1 MMSKEQEDKLTEMD
15 LLKMDPEMLLMYLSK
30 SYQLEVPL
38 SVEEGNGNA
47 ARVMAKA
54 SAYYTYLITIKT
66 HANLLK
72 RTLKR
77 KEVDK
82 DIIEDMLM
90 RETVLESEMAR
101 AKQVYDTISRM
112 FTIRHQE
119 IDQELKMSKWGEKKM
134 KNKWEI
140 SLIFFSEIF
149 YL

>member
-1 MMSKEQEDKLTEMD
+1 MSKEQNKDEHTEMD

-47 ARVMAKA
+47 AKMMAKA

-77 KEVDK
+77 KEVNK
-82 DIIEDMLM
+82 EIVEDMLM
-90 RETVLESEMAR
+90 RETVFEAEMAR

-119 IDQELKMSKWGEKKM
+119 IDQELKMSK
-134 KNKWEI
+134 
-140 SLIFFSEIF
+140 
-149 YL
+149 

>member
-1 MMSKEQEDKLTEMD
+1 MSKEQEENNLTEMD

-38 SVEEGNGNA
+38 SIEEGNGNA

-82 DIIEDMLM
+82 EIVEDMLM
-90 RETVLESEMAR
+90 RETVLESEMTR

-119 IDQELKMSKWGEKKM
+119 IDQELKMSK
-134 KNKWEI
+134 
-140 SLIFFSEIF
+140 
-149 YL
+149 

>member
-1 MMSKEQEDKLTEMD
+1 MSKEQEEDKLTEMD
-15 LLKMDPEMLLMYLSK
+15 LLKMDPEMLLMYLSRN
-30 SYQLEVPL
+30 YQLEVPL

-47 ARVMAKA
+47 AKMMAKA

-82 DIIEDMLM
+82 EIIEDMLM
-90 RETVLESEMAR
+90 RETVFESEMAR

-112 FTIRHQE
+112 FTIRRQE
-119 IDQELKMSKWGEKKM
+119 IDQELKMSK
-134 KNKWEI
+134 
-140 SLIFFSEIF
+140 
-149 YL
+149 

>member
-1 MMSKEQEDKLTEMD
+1 MSKTQEDKQLTKMD

-30 SYQLEVPL
+30 NYKLEVPL

-47 ARVMAKA
+47 AKMMAKA

-82 DIIEDMLM
+82 EIVEDMLM

-119 IDQELKMSKWGEKKM
+119 IDQELKMSK
-134 KNKWEI
+134 
-140 SLIFFSEIF
+140 
-149 YL
+149 

>member
-1 MMSKEQEDKLTEMD
+1 MSREQEENNLTEMD

-47 ARVMAKA
+47 AKMMAKA
-54 SAYYTYLITIKT
+54 SAYYTYLIAIKT

-82 DIIEDMLM
+82 EIVEDMLM
-90 RETVLESEMAR
+90 RETVLESEMTR

-119 IDQELKMSKWGEKKM
+119 IDQELKMSK
-134 KNKWEI
+134 
-140 SLIFFSEIF
+140 
-149 YL
+149 

>member
-1 MMSKEQEDKLTEMD
+1 MSKEQNKDEHTEMD
-15 LLKMDPEMLLMYLSK
+15 LLKMDPEMLLMYLSRN
-30 SYQLEVPL
+30 YQLEVPL

-82 DIIEDMLM
+82 EIIEDMLM
-90 RETVLESEMAR
+90 RETVFEAEMAR

-119 IDQELKMSKWGEKKM
+119 IDQELKMSK
-134 KNKWEI
+134 
-140 SLIFFSEIF
+140 
-149 YL
+149 

>member
-1 MMSKEQEDKLTEMD
+1 MNKEQEEDKHTEMD

-30 SYQLEVPL
+30 SYPLEVPL
-38 SVEEGNGNA
+38 SVEEGDGNA
-47 ARVMAKA
+47 AKMMAKA

-82 DIIEDMLM
+82 EIVEDMLM

-119 IDQELKMSKWGEKKM
+119 IDQELKMSK
-134 KNKWEI
+134 
-140 SLIFFSEIF
+140 
-149 YL
+149 

>member
-1 MMSKEQEDKLTEMD
+1 MSKEQENKTEMD
-15 LLKMDPEMLLMYLSK
+15 LLKMDPEMLLMYLSR

-47 ARVMAKA
+47 AKMMAKA

-82 DIIEDMLM
+82 EIVEDMLM
-90 RETVLESEMAR
+90 RETVFESEMAR

-119 IDQELKMSKWGEKKM
+119 IDQELKMSK
-134 KNKWEI
+134 
-140 SLIFFSEIF
+140 
-149 YL
+149 

>member
-1 MMSKEQEDKLTEMD
+1 MSKEQEEDKHTEMD

-30 SYQLEVPL
+30 SYPLEVPL

-47 ARVMAKA
+47 AKMMAKA

-82 DIIEDMLM
+82 EIIEDMLM
-90 RETVLESEMAR
+90 RETVFESEMAR

-112 FTIRHQE
+112 FTIKHQE
-119 IDQELKMSKWGEKKM
+119 IDQELKMSK
-134 KNKWEI
+134 
-140 SLIFFSEIF
+140 
-149 YL
+149 

>member
-1 MMSKEQEDKLTEMD
+1 MMSKEQEEDKHTEMD
-15 LLKMDPEMLLMYLSK
+15 LLKMDPEMLLMYLSRN
-30 SYQLEVPL
+30 YQLEVPL

-47 ARVMAKA
+47 AKMMAKA

-82 DIIEDMLM
+82 EIIEDMLM
-90 RETVLESEMAR
+90 RETVFEAEMTR

-119 IDQELKMSKWGEKKM
+119 IDQELKMSK
-134 KNKWEI
+134 
-140 SLIFFSEIF
+140 
-149 YL
+149 

>member
-1 MMSKEQEDKLTEMD
+1 MSKEQEEDKHTEMD

-30 SYQLEVPL
+30 SYPLEVPL

-47 ARVMAKA
+47 AKVMAKA

-82 DIIEDMLM
+82 EIVEDMLM
-90 RETVLESEMAR
+90 RETVFESEMAR

-112 FTIRHQE
+112 FTIKHQE
-119 IDQELKMSKWGEKKM
+119 IDQELKMSK
-134 KNKWEI
+134 
-140 SLIFFSEIF
+140 
-149 YL
+149 

>member
-1 MMSKEQEDKLTEMD
+1 MMSKEQEEDKHTEMD
-15 LLKMDPEMLLMYLSK
+15 LLKMDPEMLLMYLSRN
-30 SYQLEVPL
+30 YQLEVPL

-47 ARVMAKA
+47 AKMMAKA

-77 KEVDK
+77 KEVNK
-82 DIIEDMLM
+82 EIVEDMLM
-90 RETVLESEMAR
+90 RETVFESEMAR

-119 IDQELKMSKWGEKKM
+119 IDQELKMSK
-134 KNKWEI
+134 
-140 SLIFFSEIF
+140 
-149 YL
+149 

>member
-1 MMSKEQEDKLTEMD
+1 MSKEQEEDKLTEMD
-15 LLKMDPEMLLMYLSK
+15 LLKMDPEMLLMYLSRN
-30 SYQLEVPL
+30 YQLEVPL

-47 ARVMAKA
+47 AKMMAKA

-82 DIIEDMLM
+82 EIIEDMLM
-90 RETVLESEMAR
+90 RETVFESEMAR

-119 IDQELKMSKWGEKKM
+119 IDQELKMSR
-134 KNKWEI
+134 
-140 SLIFFSEIF
+140 
-149 YL
+149 

>member
-1 MMSKEQEDKLTEMD
+1 MSKEQNKDEHTEMD

-47 ARVMAKA
+47 AKMMAKA

-82 DIIEDMLM
+82 EIVEDMLM
-90 RETVLESEMAR
+90 RETVLESEMTR

-119 IDQELKMSKWGEKKM
+119 IDQELKMSK
-134 KNKWEI
+134 
-140 SLIFFSEIF
+140 
-149 YL
+149 

>member
-1 MMSKEQEDKLTEMD
+1 MSKEQNKDEHTEMD
-15 LLKMDPEMLLMYLSK
+15 LLKMDPEMLLMYLSRN
-30 SYQLEVPL
+30 YQLEVPL

-72 RTLKR
+72 RVLKR
-77 KEVDK
+77 KEVNK
-82 DIIEDMLM
+82 EIIEDMLM
-90 RETVLESEMAR
+90 RETVFESEMAR

-119 IDQELKMSKWGEKKM
+119 IDQELKMSK
-134 KNKWEI
+134 
-140 SLIFFSEIF
+140 
-149 YL
+149 

>member
-1 MMSKEQEDKLTEMD
+1 MSKEQNKDEHTEMD

-30 SYQLEVPL
+30 SYPLEVPL

-47 ARVMAKA
+47 AKVIAKA

-72 RTLKR
+72 RILKR

-90 RETVLESEMAR
+90 RETVFEAEMAR

-119 IDQELKMSKWGEKKM
+119 IDQELKMSK
-134 KNKWEI
+134 
-140 SLIFFSEIF
+140 
-149 YL
+149 

>member
-1 MMSKEQEDKLTEMD
+1 MSKGQEEDKLMEMD
-15 LLKMDPEMLLMYLSK
+15 LLKMDPEILLMYLSRN
-30 SYQLEVPL
+30 YQLEVPL

-47 ARVMAKA
+47 AKVMAKA

-82 DIIEDMLM
+82 NIIEDMLM
-90 RETVLESEMAR
+90 RETVFEAEMAR

-119 IDQELKMSKWGEKKM
+119 IDQELKMSK
-134 KNKWEI
+134 
-140 SLIFFSEIF
+140 
-149 YL
+149 

>member
-1 MMSKEQEDKLTEMD
+1 MSKEQEEDKHTEMD
-15 LLKMDPEMLLMYLSK
+15 LLKMDPEMLLMYLSRN
-30 SYQLEVPL
+30 YQLEVPL

-47 ARVMAKA
+47 AKMMAKA

-77 KEVDK
+77 KEVNK
-82 DIIEDMLM
+82 EIIEDMLM
-90 RETVLESEMAR
+90 RETVFEAEMAR

-119 IDQELKMSKWGEKKM
+119 IDQELKMSK
-134 KNKWEI
+134 
-140 SLIFFSEIF
+140 
-149 YL
+149 

>member
-1 MMSKEQEDKLTEMD
+1 MSKEQEEDKLTEMD
-15 LLKMDPEMLLMYLSK
+15 LLKMDPEMLLMHLSK

-47 ARVMAKA
+47 AKMMAKA

-72 RTLKR
+72 RGLKR

-90 RETVLESEMAR
+90 RETVFEAEMAR

-119 IDQELKMSKWGEKKM
+119 IDQELKMSK
-134 KNKWEI
+134 
-140 SLIFFSEIF
+140 
-149 YL
+149 

>member
-1 MMSKEQEDKLTEMD
+1 MSKEQEEKQITEMD
-15 LLKMDPEMLLMYLSK
+15 LLKMDPEMLLMYLSRN
-30 SYQLEVPL
+30 YQLEVPL

-72 RTLKR
+72 RGLKR

-90 RETVLESEMAR
+90 RETVFEAEMAR

-119 IDQELKMSKWGEKKM
+119 IDQELKMSK
-134 KNKWEI
+134 
-140 SLIFFSEIF
+140 
-149 YL
+149 

>member
-1 MMSKEQEDKLTEMD
+1 MSREQEENKLTEMD
-15 LLKMDPEMLLMYLSK
+15 LLKMDPEMLLMYLSR

-47 ARVMAKA
+47 AKMMAKA

-90 RETVLESEMAR
+90 RETVLESEMTR

-119 IDQELKMSKWGEKKM
+119 IDQELKMSK
-134 KNKWEI
+134 
-140 SLIFFSEIF
+140 
-149 YL
+149 

>member
-1 MMSKEQEDKLTEMD
+1 MSKEQNKDERTEMD

-30 SYQLEVPL
+30 SYPLEVPL

-47 ARVMAKA
+47 AKMMAKA

-72 RTLKR
+72 RGLKR

-82 DIIEDMLM
+82 EIVEDMLI
-90 RETVLESEMAR
+90 RETVLESEMTR

-119 IDQELKMSKWGEKKM
+119 IDQELKMSK
-134 KNKWEI
+134 
-140 SLIFFSEIF
+140 
-149 YL
+149 

>member
-1 MMSKEQEDKLTEMD
+1 MSKEQNKDEHTEMD
-15 LLKMDPEMLLMYLSK
+15 LLKMDPEMLLMYLSRN
-30 SYQLEVPL
+30 YQLEVPL

-72 RTLKR
+72 RVLKR
-77 KEVDK
+77 KEVNK
-82 DIIEDMLM
+82 EIIEDMLM
-90 RETVLESEMAR
+90 RETVFESEMDR

-119 IDQELKMSKWGEKKM
+119 IDQELKMSK
-134 KNKWEI
+134 
-140 SLIFFSEIF
+140 
-149 YL
+149 

>member
-1 MMSKEQEDKLTEMD
+1 MSKEQEEDKLTEMD
-15 LLKMDPEMLLMYLSK
+15 LLKMDPEMLLMYLSRN
-30 SYQLEVPL
+30 YQLEVPL

-47 ARVMAKA
+47 AKMMAKA

-72 RTLKR
+72 RVLKR

-90 RETVLESEMAR
+90 RETVFEAEMAR

-119 IDQELKMSKWGEKKM
+119 IDQELKMSK
-134 KNKWEI
+134 
-140 SLIFFSEIF
+140 
-149 YL
+149 

>member
-1 MMSKEQEDKLTEMD
+1 MSREREEDKLTEMD
-15 LLKMDPEMLLMYLSK
+15 LLKMDPEMLLMYLSR

-77 KEVDK
+77 KEVNK
-82 DIIEDMLM
+82 EIVEDMLM
-90 RETVLESEMAR
+90 REAVLESEMTR

-119 IDQELKMSKWGEKKM
+119 IDQELKMSK
-134 KNKWEI
+134 
-140 SLIFFSEIF
+140 
-149 YL
+149 

>member
-1 MMSKEQEDKLTEMD
+1 MSKEQNKDEHTEMD

-30 SYQLEVPL
+30 NYQLEVPL

-47 ARVMAKA
+47 AKMMAKA

-90 RETVLESEMAR
+90 RETVFEAEMAR

-119 IDQELKMSKWGEKKM
+119 IDQELKMSK
-134 KNKWEI
+134 
-140 SLIFFSEIF
+140 
-149 YL
+149 

>member
-1 MMSKEQEDKLTEMD
+1 MSKEQNKDEHTEMD

-47 ARVMAKA
+47 AKMMAKA

-82 DIIEDMLM
+82 EIIEDMLM
-90 RETVLESEMAR
+90 RETVLESEMTR

-119 IDQELKMSKWGEKKM
+119 IDQELKMSK
-134 KNKWEI
+134 
-140 SLIFFSEIF
+140 
-149 YL
+149 

>member
-1 MMSKEQEDKLTEMD
+1 MSKEQEEDKLTEMD
-15 LLKMDPEMLLMYLSK
+15 LLKMDPEMLLMYLSR

-47 ARVMAKA
+47 AKMMAKA

-82 DIIEDMLM
+82 EIVEDMLM
-90 RETVLESEMAR
+90 RETVLESEMTR

-119 IDQELKMSKWGEKKM
+119 IDQELKMSK
-134 KNKWEI
+134 
-140 SLIFFSEIF
+140 
-149 YL
+149 

>member
-1 MMSKEQEDKLTEMD
+1 MSKEQNKDEHAEMD

-30 SYQLEVPL
+30 SYPLEVPL

-82 DIIEDMLM
+82 EIVEDMLM
-90 RETVLESEMAR
+90 RETVLESEMTR

-119 IDQELKMSKWGEKKM
+119 IDQELKMSK
-134 KNKWEI
+134 
-140 SLIFFSEIF
+140 
-149 YL
+149 

>member
-1 MMSKEQEDKLTEMD
+1 MSKEQEEDKHTEMD
-15 LLKMDPEMLLMYLSK
+15 LLKMDPEMLLMYLSRN
-30 SYQLEVPL
+30 YQLGVPL

-47 ARVMAKA
+47 AKMMAKA

-82 DIIEDMLM
+82 EIVEDMLM
-90 RETVLESEMAR
+90 RETVLESEMTR

-119 IDQELKMSKWGEKKM
+119 IDQELKMSK
-134 KNKWEI
+134 
-140 SLIFFSEIF
+140 
-149 YL
+149 

>member
-1 MMSKEQEDKLTEMD
+1 MSKGQEEDKLTEMD

-47 ARVMAKA
+47 AKMMAKA

-72 RTLKR
+72 RALKR
-77 KEVDK
+77 KEFDNY
-82 DIIEDMLM
+82 IIEDMLM
-90 RETVLESEMAR
+90 RETVFEAEMAR

-119 IDQELKMSKWGEKKM
+119 IDQELKMSK
-134 KNKWEI
+134 
-140 SLIFFSEIF
+140 
-149 YL
+149 

>member
-1 MMSKEQEDKLTEMD
+1 MSREQEENKLTEMD
-15 LLKMDPEMLLMYLSK
+15 LLKMDPEMLLMHLSK

-47 ARVMAKA
+47 AKMMAKA

-82 DIIEDMLM
+82 EIVEDMLM
-90 RETVLESEMAR
+90 RETVFEAEMAR

-119 IDQELKMSKWGEKKM
+119 IDQELKMSK
-134 KNKWEI
+134 
-140 SLIFFSEIF
+140 
-149 YL
+149 

>member
-1 MMSKEQEDKLTEMD
+1 MSREQKEKQITEMD
-15 LLKMDPEMLLMYLSK
+15 LLKMDPEMLLMYLSRN
-30 SYQLEVPL
+30 YQLEVPL

-47 ARVMAKA
+47 AKVMAKA

-72 RTLKR
+72 RGLKR

-90 RETVLESEMAR
+90 RETVFESEMAR

-112 FTIRHQE
+112 FTIKHQE
-119 IDQELKMSKWGEKKM
+119 IDQELKMSK
-134 KNKWEI
+134 
-140 SLIFFSEIF
+140 
-149 YL
+149 

>member
-1 MMSKEQEDKLTEMD
+1 MSKEQEEKQITEMD
-15 LLKMDPEMLLMYLSK
+15 LLKMDPEMLLMYLSGN
-30 SYQLEVPL
+30 YQLEVPL

-72 RTLKR
+72 RGLKR

-90 RETVLESEMAR
+90 RETVFEAEMAR

-112 FTIRHQE
+112 FTNRHQE
-119 IDQELKMSKWGEKKM
+119 IDQELKMSK
-134 KNKWEI
+134 
-140 SLIFFSEIF
+140 
-149 YL
+149 

>member
-1 MMSKEQEDKLTEMD
+1 MSKEQEEDKLTEMD

-47 ARVMAKA
+47 AKMMAKA

-82 DIIEDMLM
+82 EIVEDMLM
-90 RETVLESEMAR
+90 RETVLESEMTR

-119 IDQELKMSKWGEKKM
+119 IDQELKMSK
-134 KNKWEI
+134 
-140 SLIFFSEIF
+140 
-149 YL
+149 

>member
-1 MMSKEQEDKLTEMD
+1 MSKEQEENKLTEMD
-15 LLKMDPEMLLMYLSK
+15 LLKMDPEMLLMYLSRN
-30 SYQLEVPL
+30 YQLEVPL
-38 SVEEGNGNA
+38 SVEEGNRNA

-82 DIIEDMLM
+82 DIVEDMLM
-90 RETVLESEMAR
+90 RETVFEAEMAR

-119 IDQELKMSKWGEKKM
+119 IDQELKMSK
-134 KNKWEI
+134 
-140 SLIFFSEIF
+140 
-149 YL
+149 

>member
-1 MMSKEQEDKLTEMD
+1 MSKEQEENKLTEMD

-47 ARVMAKA
+47 AKVMAKA

-72 RTLKR
+72 RILKR
-77 KEVDK
+77 KEADK

-90 RETVLESEMAR
+90 RETVFEAEMAR

-119 IDQELKMSKWGEKKM
+119 IDQELKMSK
-134 KNKWEI
+134 
-140 SLIFFSEIF
+140 
-149 YL
+149 

>member
-1 MMSKEQEDKLTEMD
+1 MSKEQEEDKHTEMD
-15 LLKMDPEMLLMYLSK
+15 LLKMDPEMLLMYLSRN
-30 SYQLEVPL
+30 YQLELPL

-47 ARVMAKA
+47 AKMMAKA
-54 SAYYTYLITIKT
+54 SAYYTYLITIKP

-82 DIIEDMLM
+82 EIVEDMLM
-90 RETVLESEMAR
+90 RETVFEAEMTR

-119 IDQELKMSKWGEKKM
+119 IDQELKMSK
-134 KNKWEI
+134 
-140 SLIFFSEIF
+140 
-149 YL
+149 

>member
-1 MMSKEQEDKLTEMD
+1 MSKEQNKDKLTEMD
-15 LLKMDPEMLLMYLSK
+15 LLKMDPEMLLMHLSK

-47 ARVMAKA
+47 AKMMAKA

-82 DIIEDMLM
+82 EIVEDMLM
-90 RETVLESEMAR
+90 RETVLESEMTR

-119 IDQELKMSKWGEKKM
+119 IDQELKMSK
-134 KNKWEI
+134 
-140 SLIFFSEIF
+140 
-149 YL
+149 